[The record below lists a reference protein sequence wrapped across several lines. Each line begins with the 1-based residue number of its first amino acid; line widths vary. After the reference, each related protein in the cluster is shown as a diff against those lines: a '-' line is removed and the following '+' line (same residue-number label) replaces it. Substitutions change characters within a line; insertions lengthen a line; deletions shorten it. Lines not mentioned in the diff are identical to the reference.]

1 MALQNQTL
9 RPGFLVS
16 LKTSCRGNVSYQK
29 QEIEGAHLVEGTGEQ
44 KARWETTRLIADPVE
59 HEAAVKARSQAARK
73 IRSVCTHSAF
83 GLLCPEI
90 EAGKLEKAIAEAR
103 AIADAFNDT
112 AKLSRVTV
120 YVMTGRIAADDVE
133 AVKAINSEVSDLM
146 DLMQDGI
153 RRLDVRAIRD
163 AADRA
168 KEIGAM
174 LPPEAQVRAQL
185 AIDTAR
191 AVAKNI
197 VKAGEAASKEVDEVA
212 IAKITEM
219 RTAFLDLDSVG
230 TIAAPAAIAPTVD
243 LDSSPVKGSTFIER
257 SQPREVE
264 IDQ

>member
-16 LKTSCRGNVSYQK
+16 LKTSCRGNVSYDK
-29 QEIEGAHLVEGTGEQ
+29 KEIEGDHIVEETGEK
-44 KARWETTRLIADPVE
+44 KARWETTRLISDPEE
-59 HEAAVKARSQAARK
+59 HERALKARSTAARK

-90 EAGKLEKAIAEAR
+90 ESEKLEKAIKEAR
-103 AIADAFNDT
+103 EIADEFNKT
-112 AKLSRVTV
+112 ASLSRVTV

-153 RRLDVRAIRD
+153 RRLDVKAIRD

-174 LPPEAQVRAQL
+174 LPPDAQVRAQM

-191 AVAKNI
+191 QVAKNI
-197 VKAGEAASKEVDEVA
+197 VKAGEAAAQEVDEVA
-212 IAKITEM
+212 IRKITEM
-219 RTAFLDLDSVG
+219 RTAFLDLDADG
-230 TIAAPAAIAPTVD
+230 KPIAAPVAEARGVD
-243 LDSSPVKGSTFIER
+243 LDTSPAAQGSTFIER

-264 IDQ
+264 V